1 MPRKRCK
8 VAVMSVTARTACER
22 SSPMKKKAYSSSA
35 VNEVRLESILDG
47 RFGDPVDVGCDIH
60 KEVIWVMLRWGNGDF
75 EKPWRVGNPSEL
87 PVLRDLLVQLAEGR
101 RMRLGMEPTGT
112 YGDPLR
118 QLLADAGLTVQR
130 VGTKASHD
138 YAEVFDG
145 VPSQHD
151 AKDAAVVAE
160 LVALGKGRDWPFTAG
175 RVWEQ
180 EVRYWVERLAVEG
193 RQLQC
198 WTGRLEGLVMRYWP
212 ELSRGRRLTSGVLL
226 RV

>member
-8 VAVMSVTARTACER
+8 VAVMSVTGRTACER

-75 EKPWRVGNPSEL
+75 EKPWRVG
-87 PVLRDLLVQLAEGR
+87 
-101 RMRLGMEPTGT
+101 
-112 YGDPLR
+112 
-118 QLLADAGLTVQR
+118 
-130 VGTKASHD
+130 TKASHD

-175 RVWEQ
+175 RVW
-180 EVRYWVERLAVEG
+180 
-193 RQLQC
+193 
-198 WTGRLEGLVMRYWP
+198 
-212 ELSRGRRLTSGVLL
+212 
-226 RV
+226 